1 MKKTNRFA
9 QTLLTTAVLAGL
21 NKHAVAQDIQ
31 SSQAELE
38 RIAVVEHRQAYRG
51 DVPLKDLPQSINV
64 IYDEILDNMGILDL
78 QTALTFSSGVASQ
91 NNFGGLWDSFALR
104 GFAGD
109 ENSPSGY
116 LVNGFN
122 VGRGFSGKRDTSNIE
137 VIEVL
142 KGPGSALY
150 GRGEPGGTINVITKK
165 PQFEREGYIDLTLGS
180 HDLYRIEGDFTDAIN
195 SDFAYRVNGAYQ
207 DAGSFRDTVHSQKLS
222 FTPSVVYV
230 LNDATSLFYE
240 LEVLQQ
246 EAPFD
251 RGIVVLDYNFGA
263 VPINTFYGEPADGTI
278 DIKAL
283 GHQLSLQHQLT
294 RGWQIH
300 AGISYRDSSFEGF
313 STEPELAASRQLL
326 YSDGQTVSRQRRYR
340 DYDATDLSAR
350 FELST
355 TINSAGLSHHIMLGA
370 DAYEYQLDQMMERWR
385 PGAGDSSYA
394 VNLMQP
400 QYGQALPSLAPLTNK
415 SEQQQSIGVY
425 LQDQIDLSE
434 QWQVLLGLRLDD
446 FEQELSNNAASTSTK
461 QAQSAT
467 SPRLG
472 VVYNYNDSA
481 NFYLSYSEGFRPN
494 SGADVS
500 GNAFAP
506 EESQAYE
513 AGLKFSLNNNRV
525 SGTVALFHA
534 KKSNILTS
542 DPVNAGFSAALGEAQ
557 SEGVE
562 LDVSAAVDDN
572 TNLTLAYA
580 YIAAGTSNAM
590 TNLDWGVNIPAGS
603 QLINIP
609 KHSVKLMAQHEFN
622 FAGKDSLIAASLI
635 YVGDR
640 LGETIDPDYILPS
653 YTKVDL
659 SARVALQSHLSVKL
673 VIDNLLDKEY
683 YDNSYSALWTQP
695 GAPRTARLSLKYDF

>member
-31 SSQAELE
+31 SSQTELE
-38 RIAVVEHRQAYRG
+38 RITVVEHRQAYRG

-180 HDLYRIEGDFTDAIN
+180 HDLYRIEGDYSDALN
-195 SDFAYRVNGAYQ
+195 GDVAYRINGSYQ
-207 DAGSFRDTVHSQKLS
+207 DAGSFRDTVHSQKLA

-251 RGIVVLDYNFGA
+251 RGIVIPEHKFGT
-263 VPINTFYGEPADGTI
+263 VPITTFYGEPADGAI
-278 DIKAL
+278 EIAAL
-283 GHQLSLQHQLT
+283 GHQLSLQHQLA

-313 STEPELAASRQLL
+313 STEPELAVSRQLL

-350 FELST
+350 FELSS
-355 TINSAGLSHHIMLGA
+355 TINSGGLSHHIMLGA
-370 DAYEYQLDQMMERWR
+370 DAYDYQLDQVMERWR

-394 VNLMQP
+394 VNLLQP

-500 GNAFAP
+500 GNAFDP

-542 DPVNAGFSAALGEAQ
+542 DPVNVGFSAALGEAQ
-557 SEGVE
+557 SEGIE

-580 YIAAGTSNAM
+580 YIAAGTSKAM

-622 FAGKDSLIAASLI
+622 LAGKDSLIAASLI

-640 LGETIDPDYILPS
+640 LGETIDPDYVLPS
-653 YTKVDL
+653 YIKVDL

-695 GAPRTARLSLKYDF
+695 GAPRSARLSLKYDF